1 MKFQKMAHETM
12 TEYLDNVLILYVAE
26 KRESLN
32 LSEDYPVLAIFD
44 NFKGQCTSAFLTQ
57 LDHNTNVVLVP
68 PNHTNSLKPLDV
80 SVNNLMVCYF

>member
-1 MKFQKMAHETM
+1 MNFQKMAHETM

-44 NFKGQCTSAFLTQ
+44 NFKGQCTSVFLTQ

-68 PNHTNSLKPLDV
+68 PNCTNSLKPLDV